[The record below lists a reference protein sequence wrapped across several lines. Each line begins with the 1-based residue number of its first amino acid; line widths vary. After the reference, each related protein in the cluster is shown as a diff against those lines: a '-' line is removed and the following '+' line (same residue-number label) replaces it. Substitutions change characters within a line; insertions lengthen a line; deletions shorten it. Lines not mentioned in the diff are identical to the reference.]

1 MAAGNGFIQEI
12 QRRHVVRAA
21 IAYVVSAWLVVQV
34 ADVLL
39 PVFGAPEIIIQWL
52 MVALAIGLPGALIFS
67 WFYEITADGI
77 KRTKDVALDD
87 AEYKLFGRRVDFV
100 IIGILT
106 AALTMSIYGNVRGP
120 GVAPESLSILIAD
133 FENET
138 GNELFSGV
146 LEESLRVGLEV
157 APFVNSF
164 PRAAAASIAA
174 KIPGHEST
182 VLDIETAG
190 LIALREGINIVVA
203 GSIRRNGD
211 ELEVFVQAI
220 APGDQQELFA
230 ITESA
235 GSDLEILT
243 AIAEIAKDLRLEL
256 GDTEKPGDAGENESF
271 AVGNLQ
277 AASEYLDAQELQRN
291 SKNEEAVVHYENAL
305 ELDPNFARAYAGL
318 ALTKQYLGDADAAT
332 ANWDEALERLDTLT
346 ERGRL
351 RTLGLYFMSNQND
364 FVNALKTFES
374 LVEKY
379 PADNTAQNNLAVT
392 AFYAMD
398 FDRALEVG
406 REVAARFPD
415 DSGYGGNYALYAM
428 YASRFDE
435 AAEIAQKVIDIDP
448 VNAYAHFV
456 TALAFAVSGDTKAA
470 EATFTKM
477 TELDQFGRSV
487 GQEGLAD
494 LALYRGDAAASVEI
508 LDAAIQEEIALNAN
522 HNVALKQII
531 RAQAL
536 LQLEDPG
543 LAREAIDAALNHS
556 GGDVAILV
564 PAAMT
569 LITLGDEERMEAAVE
584 ELLGSFSA
592 THEAYADAVQAYA
605 ALQRGDLESAT
616 SLANTAIASADLW
629 FVRFIRAQ
637 IHLES
642 GRTNESLADIEVC
655 RNRIGEGIAVFLN
668 DRPSFRLK
676 RDFDELAAAATAA
689 LAD

>member
-1 MAAGNGFIQEI
+1 MQEI

-34 ADVLL
+34 TSVLIQ
-39 PVFGAPEIIIQWL
+39 VFDAPESIMQWL
-52 MVALAIGLPGALIFS
+52 IVALAIGLPGILVFS
-67 WFYEITADGI
+67 WFYEFTPNGI
-77 KRTKDVALDD
+77 KRTEEVASDD
-87 AEYKLFGRRVDFV
+87 TEYKIFDRRVDFV
-100 IIGILT
+100 IIGILA
-106 AALTMSIYGNVRGP
+106 AALMMSIYGNIRGP
-120 GVAPESLSILIAD
+120 SVAPESLSILIAD
-133 FENET
+133 FQNDT

-157 APFVNSF
+157 APFVDSF
-164 PRAAAASIAA
+164 PRAAATSIAA
-174 KIPGHEST
+174 QFTGHEST

-203 GSIRRNGD
+203 GSIRRNAD

-230 ITESA
+230 ITETA

-243 AIAEIAKDLRLEL
+243 VIADIAKELRLEL
-256 GDTEKPGDAGENESF
+256 GDTEKPEDAGENESF
-271 AVGNLQ
+271 VVGNLR
-277 AASEYLDAQELQRN
+277 AASEYLEAQELQRN
-291 SKNEEAVVHYENAL
+291 RKLEEAVTHYENAL

-364 FVNALKTFES
+364 FESALKAFES

-379 PADNTAQNNLAVT
+379 PADNVAQNNLAVT

-398 FDRALEVG
+398 FERALEVG
-406 REVAARFPD
+406 RDVAARFPD
-415 DSGYGGNYALYAM
+415 HSGYGGNYALYAM

-435 AAEIAQKVIDIDP
+435 AADIAQKVIDIDP

-456 TALAFAVSGDTKAA
+456 TALTFAVSGDTEAA
-470 EATFTKM
+470 EATFIKM

-508 LDAAIQEEIALNAN
+508 LNAAIEEEITLNAN
-522 HNVALKQII
+522 HSAALKQII

-536 LQLEDPG
+536 LELENPG
-543 LAREAIDAALNHS
+543 LAREAIEAALNHS
-556 GGDVAILV
+556 GGDAAILV

-569 LITLGDEERMEAAVE
+569 LVTLGDEERLEAVVE
-584 ELLGSFSA
+584 ELLGSFST
-592 THEAYADAVQAYA
+592 THKAYADAVRAYA
-605 ALQRGDLESAT
+605 AL
-616 SLANTAIASADLW
+616 
-629 FVRFIRAQ
+629 
-637 IHLES
+637 
-642 GRTNESLADIEVC
+642 
-655 RNRIGEGIAVFLN
+655 
-668 DRPSFRLK
+668 
-676 RDFDELAAAATAA
+676 
-689 LAD
+689 

>member
-1 MAAGNGFIQEI
+1 MQEI

-34 ADVLL
+34 TSVLIQ
-39 PVFGAPEIIIQWL
+39 VFDAPESIMQWL
-52 MVALAIGLPGALIFS
+52 IVALAIGLPGILVFS
-67 WFYEITADGI
+67 WFYEFTPNGI
-77 KRTKDVALDD
+77 KRTEEVASDD
-87 AEYKLFGRRVDFV
+87 TEYKIFDRRVDFV
-100 IIGILT
+100 IIGILA
-106 AALTMSIYGNVRGP
+106 AALMMSIYGNIRGP
-120 GVAPESLSILIAD
+120 SVAPESLSILIAD
-133 FENET
+133 FQNDT

-157 APFVNSF
+157 APFVDSF
-164 PRAAAASIAA
+164 PRAAATSIAA
-174 KIPGHEST
+174 QFTGHEST

-203 GSIRRNGD
+203 GSIRRNAD

-230 ITESA
+230 ITETA

-243 AIAEIAKDLRLEL
+243 VIADIAKELRLEL
-256 GDTEKPGDAGENESF
+256 GDTEKPEDAGENESF
-271 AVGNLQ
+271 VVGNLR
-277 AASEYLDAQELQRN
+277 AASEYLEAQELQRN
-291 SKNEEAVVHYENAL
+291 RKLEEAVTHYENAL

-364 FVNALKTFES
+364 FESALKAFES

-379 PADNTAQNNLAVT
+379 PADNVAQNNLAVT

-398 FDRALEVG
+398 FERALEVG
-406 REVAARFPD
+406 RDVAARFPD
-415 DSGYGGNYALYAM
+415 HSGYGGNYALYAM

-435 AAEIAQKVIDIDP
+435 AADIAQKVIDIDP

-456 TALAFAVSGDTKAA
+456 TALTFAVSGDTEAA
-470 EATFTKM
+470 EATFIKM

-508 LDAAIQEEIALNAN
+508 LNAAIEEEITLNAN
-522 HNVALKQII
+522 HSAALKQII

-536 LQLEDPG
+536 LELENPG
-543 LAREAIDAALNHS
+543 LAREAIEAALNHS
-556 GGDVAILV
+556 GGDAAILV

-569 LITLGDEERMEAAVE
+569 LVTLGDEERLEAVVE
-584 ELLGSFSA
+584 ELLGSFST
-592 THEAYADAVQAYA
+592 THKAYADAVRAYA
-605 ALQRGDLESAT
+605 ALQRGDIEDAAN
-616 SLANTAIASADLW
+616 LADTAIASADLW
-629 FVRFIRAQ
+629 LVRFIRAQ
-637 IHLES
+637 IYLES
-642 GRTNESLADIEVC
+642 GRTKESLADIEVC
-655 RNRIGEGIAVFLN
+655 RNRIGEAIAVFLN
-668 DRPSFRLK
+668 DRPSFRVK
-676 RDFDELAAAATAA
+676 RDFDELVAAAMAA
-689 LAD
+689 QAD